1 LSLQRQVRAILQRLP
16 YILLAVVLA
25 ALPTFL
31 FMSSRTKIYEAAS
44 TVFVGQALKGSD
56 PDYLGLEVAQYLAGQ
71 YAWLAEQDSVLD
83 PVIAQLGLSSTS
95 IQLREAVTATV
106 RDGSPVFTIAVRDAD
121 PTLAASITNAI
132 VAELVAA
139 SPTYSNDDGN
149 GVQADLDALRAD
161 ITRSQAE
168 LDRLL
173 ALTDPTAA
181 DTADI
186 TRLSDHLLSLRSTYA
201 TLLGYSANSGTN
213 RLTVIQPASA
223 PTTWVEPRPLY
234 FTAVAAAAALVI
246 AVALAYVAAM
256 RDDRVREGAEVEE
269 VTGLPI
275 LAAIP
280 SATRGRRRAPHIHPP
295 GSAAASSID
304 ALRIAIEAFV
314 PDRGGGVS
322 IVVLS
327 PSIDQGAS
335 ETTANLAIS
344 LAGSSGNVL
353 LVDADVAKPQQHL
366 LFEVEN
372 RVGLT
377 TMLRRDDPS
386 HVDDAIVRTRIPGL
400 RILPAGPPMT
410 DVGWTGSGVLKRILP
425 ALRSSSDVLVFD
437 APALDAGT
445 IGLALAAETS
455 ATILVARL
463 GVTTRSSLQEARS
476 RLELVGANVLGVA
489 VQGLKAIPPASPDP
503 AARPKLPTIDP
514 LIASYRTPPHTS

>member
-1 LSLQRQVRAILQRLP
+1 MSLQRQVRAILQRLP

-213 RLTVIQPASA
+213 RLTVIQPA
-223 PTTWVEPRPLY
+223 PVPETWVAPDG
-234 FTAVAAAAALVI
+234 TAFA
-246 AVALAYVAAM
+246 
-256 RDDRVREGAEVEE
+256 
-269 VTGLPI
+269 
-275 LAAIP
+275 P
-280 SATRGRRRAPHIHPP
+280 SADWLA
-295 GSAAASSID
+295 SA
-304 ALRIAIEAFV
+304 R
-314 PDRGGGVS
+314 
-322 IVVLS
+322 
-327 PSIDQGAS
+327 
-335 ETTANLAIS
+335 
-344 LAGSSGNVL
+344 
-353 LVDADVAKPQQHL
+353 
-366 LFEVEN
+366 
-372 RVGLT
+372 
-377 TMLRRDDPS
+377 
-386 HVDDAIVRTRIPGL
+386 
-400 RILPAGPPMT
+400 
-410 DVGWTGSGVLKRILP
+410 
-425 ALRSSSDVLVFD
+425 RSSS
-437 APALDAGT
+437 
-445 IGLALAAETS
+445 
-455 ATILVARL
+455 
-463 GVTTRSSLQEARS
+463 Q
-476 RLELVGANVLGVA
+476 
-489 VQGLKAIPPASPDP
+489 
-503 AARPKLPTIDP
+503 
-514 LIASYRTPPHTS
+514 